1 MLHAS
6 FPLKKSLGVFRA
18 LRVGESRVSVP
29 HPQYLGQGRPTREQ
43 QIKKVEGFGLHLQG
57 TGQCGGQQDQ
67 GDFIEQHVS
76 TAVRPQEMVAN
87 RNNDDTVKKH

>member
-1 MLHAS
+1 MMHAS
-6 FPLKKSLGVFRA
+6 FLKKASLTMFRA

-29 HPQYLGQGRPTREQ
+29 DTQYLEQGCPAREQ
-43 QIKKVEGFGLHLQG
+43 QTKKVEGYSPQLQG

-76 TAVRPQEMVAN
+76 KPVRP
-87 RNNDDTVKKH
+87 